1 MWRIDGPIEFWDGC
15 NIEEHICVAR
25 RLHRAIRH
33 NKIDTLYALQEISLS
48 LFLHL
53 SLSRLVFSLPGVFV
67 VGIVFVV
74 VFVYVCFC
82 FLPDLSK

>member
-48 LFLHL
+48 FSI